1 MSYYGLREVVR
12 NFQSQAA
19 LSGRERTFLLG
30 RIVAASIGYSAI
42 CPVGEIE
49 DSSDY
54 YNRIVREQAE
64 EIVSAINEIQLI
76 NPNDVMT
83 KVRDI
88 WMTRF
93 NVVNSPMFTTDFVE
107 YQRSM
112 TVCDGVDLTDK
123 YNAWVGSFSKVIQSI
138 IRG

>member
-12 NFQSQAA
+12 NFQSQSA

-30 RIVAASIGYSAI
+30 RIIAASIGYSSI
-42 CPVGEIE
+42 CPVGDIE

-54 YNRIVREQAE
+54 YNRIVRDQAE
-64 EIVSAINEIQLI
+64 EIVSAVNEIQLI
-76 NPNDVMT
+76 NPHEVMT

-112 TVCDGVDLTDK
+112 TVCDGIDLTDK
-123 YNAWVGSFSKVIQSI
+123 YNAWVGSFSKVIQTI